1 LKKYERK
8 SFLTTTLLFFIPLS
22 LFTSLVLYMYY
33 EDKVKDME
41 ENILYQMKD
50 YTFDFKSK
58 HFILDVIE
66 NKEDKKLF
74 KIYHCKEGLCAYFK
88 MNSAA
93 PYLLKVI
100 YEKKNL
106 EKKHSAFFIKMIKFS
121 LLLFSSLLFFSMA
134 FAYYSMRP
142 MKEALRFLE
151 DFLKDLIH
159 DLNTPA
165 TSILLNAKLLKRRGD
180 FEEIGRIELAAKTI
194 ASLYKNLEF
203 ISPNSIDKNE
213 QVNLADITKEK
224 VSLFEKLYPKIKI
237 DIKYNTKELIIQSNK
252 IAMQRILDNIISN
265 ACKYN
270 VKNGQVI
277 ITIEDNKIAIQDS
290 GIGIKNVK
298 KVFERYYKENETGLG
313 IGLGI
318 VKQLC
323 DILKIRILISSEI
336 NTGTK
341 VELLF

>member
-142 MKEALRFLE
+142 MKEALSFLE